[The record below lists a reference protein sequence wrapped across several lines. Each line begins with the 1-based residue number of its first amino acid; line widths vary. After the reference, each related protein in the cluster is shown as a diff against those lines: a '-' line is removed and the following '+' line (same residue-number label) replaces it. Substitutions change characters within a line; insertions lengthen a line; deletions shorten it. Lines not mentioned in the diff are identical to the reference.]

1 MVDEELIRRIQSG
14 DNDAFRALYDRYAPA
29 VYRYIRFRV
38 KSDADAEDI
47 ASDVF
52 TRAWKALPK
61 YKWKG
66 VPFNSW
72 LFRIAYNLIVDRS
85 RPKKF
90 TMTGLSSWL
99 TSNGHHE
106 YERIEDRDVIS
117 RAFGSLSYEEQLI
130 LYLSFYESYT
140 NKEIAEVIGK
150 TVSATGVAKFRA
162 LKHLSKVLGNTNNA

>member
-1 MVDEELIRRIQSG
+1 MVDEELIRRIQNG
-14 DNDAFRALYDRYAPA
+14 DDDAFRVLYDRYAPA

-38 KSDADAEDI
+38 KSDADAEEI
-47 ASDVF
+47 VSDVF
-52 TRAWKALPK
+52 IRAWKALPK

-66 VPFNSW
+66 VPFNAW

-90 TMTGLSSWL
+90 SFAELSSWF

-106 YERIEDRDVIS
+106 YELIEDRDVIS
-117 RAFGSLSYEEQLI
+117 RAFGSLSYEEQVI

-150 TVSATGVAKFRA
+150 TMSATGVAKFRA
-162 LKHLSKVLGNTNNA
+162 LKRLSQILGNTKNA

>member
-1 MVDEELIRRIQSG
+1 MVDEELIRRFQNG
-14 DNDAFRALYDRYAPA
+14 DTDAFRVLYERHSPA

-38 KSDADAEDI
+38 PSDADAEELT
-47 ASDVF
+47 ADVF
-52 TRAWKALPK
+52 TRAWKALPN

-66 VPFNSW
+66 VPFSAW

-85 RPKKF
+85 RPKRF
-90 TMTGLSSWL
+90 TMVALSNWIR
-99 TSNGHHE
+99 SNGHHE
-106 YERIEDRDVIS
+106 YNRIEDQDVIS

-140 NKEIAEVIGK
+140 NKEVAETIGK

-162 LKHLSKVLGNTNNA
+162 LKRLGKILGNANA

>member
-1 MVDEELIRRIQSG
+1 MVDEELIKRFKNG
-14 DNDAFRALYDRYAPA
+14 DTDAFEVLYNRHVSA

-38 KSDADAEDI
+38 HSDADAEEL

-52 TRAWKALPK
+52 TRAWKALPN
-61 YKWKG
+61 YKWTG
-66 VPFNSW
+66 VPFKAW

-90 TMTGLSSWL
+90 TFTSLSNWIR
-99 TSNGHHE
+99 SNGHYE
-106 YERIEDRDVIS
+106 YNQIEDQDVIT

-140 NKEIAEVIGK
+140 NKEVAETIGK
-150 TVSATGVAKFRA
+150 SVSATGTAKFRA
-162 LKHLSKVLGNTNNA
+162 LKHLSKVLGTANA